1 MKKCISTLIKEKK
14 ELWDSILLTL
24 ILIGIFLIFVLSTVK
39 DLPFIY
45 NQF

>member
-1 MKKCISTLIKEKK
+1 MKKCISTLIKDKK

-24 ILIGIFLIFVLSTVK
+24 TLMAMFLIFALSTLK